1 MVLWSL
7 SRIPRNL
14 YAIPKKKSDA
24 LEEKIAGRADR
35 DREREAWLER
45 RKERKRKK
53 GKIGKKENIYFFRN
67 LWFLTL

>member
-35 DREREAWLER
+35 DREREA
-45 RKERKRKK
+45 
-53 GKIGKKENIYFFRN
+53 
-67 LWFLTL
+67 

>member
-35 DREREAWLER
+35 DREGGVIGEKKGEKKKKGENW
-45 RKERKRKK
+45 KK
-53 GKIGKKENIYFFRN
+53 GKY
-67 LWFLTL
+67 LFL

>member
-53 GKIGKKENIYFFRN
+53 GENWKKGKY
-67 LWFLTL
+67 LFL